1 MVAKTPL
8 TPEALTTEEIE
19 KIMNNFVLTKL
30 NLNQEIVHGL
40 NTLAESLETHFP
52 QVIVAVMHNGMY
64 YDATSIPNKELRIGL
79 QNMLDESTLEDIFDR
94 RNEK

>member
-8 TPEALTTEEIE
+8 TPEEVE
-19 KIMNNFVLTKL
+19 KIMNNFVLTHLKP
-30 NLNQEIVHGL
+30 NGEVNQQIVDGL
-40 NTLAESLETHFP
+40 NTIAESIATHFP

-64 YDATSIPNKELRIGL
+64 YDSTSIPNKELRIGL